1 MASISPVQTV
11 STPRYLTS
19 FDTRRLPTR
28 THEILVIG
36 SGIAGLTAA
45 LCACETM
52 KVGLLTK
59 AGLMQTG
66 TWYAQGGVAS
76 AISEEDST
84 QLHFD
89 DTIAAGAG
97 LCDKEAVRILV
108 DEGPDRIQEL
118 IRVGASF
125 DTFQGR
131 LRLAREGGH
140 SLARILHVGD
150 TTGSAIQAT
159 LVGAVTERESIAIHE
174 NCFVIDLITDGDR
187 CVGALVIEPDGT
199 RVVHTA
205 PVTVLASGGSG
216 CIFSVTTNP
225 DISTGDGLAIAY
237 RAGAELADVEFVQ
250 FHPTALDTDDSPRF
264 LITEALRGEGAVLRD
279 ASGNRFMT
287 DVHPSAEL
295 APRDVVIRA
304 IVDHMREGG
313 EDRVWLDATAI
324 DGAVLKERFPN
335 IWEHCASVGIDLAND
350 LVPVSPAAHY
360 MVGGV
365 LTDLWGR
372 TSVPGLYASGEVACT
387 GVHGANRLAS
397 NSLLE
402 GLVFSR
408 RICRAISSELE
419 TASTARAV
427 AAPGPGIVGTSA
439 GAPHSF
445 DYDVAPLRRAMS
457 EKAGVRR
464 TDKSLRDVL
473 ALVADVSSLLFA
485 EGAAPPDFQ
494 KQNLITVAGLIA
506 CNALTRTESRG
517 VHYRDDF
524 PAPDDERWRKRV
536 VVARDTPARVVE
548 VA

>member
-1 MASISPVQTV
+1 MIEV
-11 STPRYLTS
+11 PRYLAS
-19 FDTRRLPTR
+19 FDTGVLPVRRHDL
-28 THEILVIG
+28 LVIG

-45 LCACETM
+45 LCACETRD
-52 KVGLLTK
+52 VALVTK

-84 QLHFD
+84 QLHYE
-89 DTIAAGAG
+89 DTLAAGAG
-97 LCDKEAVRILV
+97 LCDSRAVRILV

-118 IRVGASF
+118 IRIGASF

-159 LVGAVTERESIAIHE
+159 LVGAVTEQERIRVCER
-174 NCFVIDLITDGDR
+174 CFVLDLLTHGGR
-187 CVGALVIEPDGT
+187 CVGALVIEEDGT
-199 RVVHTA
+199 LAARLA
-205 PVTVLASGGSG
+205 PATVLASGGSG
-216 CIFSVTTNP
+216 CVFDVTTNP
-225 DISTGDGLAIAY
+225 DVSTGDGVAIAY

-287 DVHPSAEL
+287 DVHPEAEL

-304 IVDHMREGG
+304 IVDHMRKGG
-313 EDRVWLDATAI
+313 DTRVWLDATGI
-324 DGAVLKERFPN
+324 DAGVLKERFPH
-335 IWEHCASVGIDLAND
+335 IWEHCAGVGIDLAND

-365 LTDLWGR
+365 RTDALGR
-372 TSVPGLYASGEVACT
+372 TSVAGLYASGEVACT

-408 RICRAISSELE
+408 RICGALQVDENPVPEVDVGGEGAGIAEQSEGADAAIGD
-419 TASTARAV
+419 AV
-427 AAPGPGIVGTSA
+427 IADAAIT
-439 GAPHSF
+439 
-445 DYDVAPLRRAMS
+445 DLRRAMS
-457 EKAGVRR
+457 ENAGVRR
-464 TDKSLRDVL
+464 TDGSLRSVL
-473 ALVADVSSLLFA
+473 ARIETLAASIFGSPASPVAC
-485 EGAAPPDFQ
+485 Q
-494 KQNLITVAGLIA
+494 KQNLLTVAALIA
-506 CNALTRTESRG
+506 HSALVRTESRG

-524 PAPDDERWRKRV
+524 PTPNDAEWRKRV
-536 VVARDTPARVVE
+536 VVTRDRSDSTTKVV
-548 VA
+548 